1 MEAGVLRWS
10 VAYAKPCCKPF
21 TEVPMRLT
29 RFMAATI
36 FVLVGGPAGAQDK
49 VDNPE
54 FANWSKF
61 KKGTSV
67 TLKSVSSFN
76 NMSSEASI
84 TSTLVEVGADKL
96 VIEMTSVVKSGGME
110 FKGEPMKRDV
120 SKTVTLPKELKK
132 EDFAKGKPPGTYEE
146 GTETLKIAG
155 MDVKTKWY
163 KYKADMDGTKTEAK
177 MWTSEDVPGIMVK
190 SEMTTSGAVTTK
202 TTMEITELKKP

>member
-1 MEAGVLRWS
+1 
-10 VAYAKPCCKPF
+10 
-21 TEVPMRLT
+21 MRLT
-29 RFMAATI
+29 RLLAPAL
-36 FVLVGGPAGAQDK
+36 LVIVAGPAAAQDK

-96 VIEMTSVVKSGGME
+96 VIEMTSSVKSGGME

-120 SKTVTLPKELKK
+120 TKTVTLPKELKK

-146 GTETLKIAG
+146 GTETLKVGG
-155 MDVKTKWY
+155 MDVKAKWY
-163 KYKADMDGTKTEAK
+163 KYKADTDGTKTEAK
-177 MWTSEDVPGIMVK
+177 MWISEEVPGMMVK
-190 SEMTTSGAVTTK
+190 SEMTTTGVVSTK
-202 TTMEITELKKP
+202 TTMEITEFKKP

>member
-1 MEAGVLRWS
+1 
-10 VAYAKPCCKPF
+10 
-21 TEVPMRLT
+21 MRLT
-29 RFMAATI
+29 RIMTPAVLLLSGGLAA
-36 FVLVGGPAGAQDK
+36 AQDK

-76 NMSSEASI
+76 DMSSEASI

-96 VIEMTSVVKSGGME
+96 VIEMTSAVKAGGME
-110 FKGEPMKRDV
+110 FKAPATKRDV
-120 SKTVTLPKELKK
+120 TKSITLPKDYKK

-146 GTETLKIAG
+146 GTETLKVGG

-163 KYKADMDGTKTEAK
+163 KYKADADGTKTEAK
-177 MWTSEDVPGIMVK
+177 MWMSEDVPGMMVK
-190 SEMTTSGAVTTK
+190 SEMTTSGAVATR
-202 TTMEITELKKP
+202 TTMEITEIKKP

>member
-1 MEAGVLRWS
+1 MLGD
-10 VAYAKPCCKPF
+10 
-21 TEVPMRLT
+21 
-29 RFMAATI
+29 AATY
-36 FVLVGGPAGAQDK
+36 FWRFDMRVMRFAALAVLVLGPGGATAQDK

-96 VIEMTSVVKSGGME
+96 VIEMTSSVKSGGME

-120 SKTVTLPKELKK
+120 SKTVTLPKDFKK

-146 GTETLKIAG
+146 GTETIKVSG
-155 MDVKTKWY
+155 MEFKTKWY
-163 KYKADMDGTKTEAK
+163 KYKADVEGTKTEAK
-177 MWTSEDVPGIMVK
+177 MWMSEDMPGIMVK
-190 SEMTTSGAVTTK
+190 SEMTTSGAVATTTK
-202 TTMEITELKKP
+202 MEVTELKKP

>member
-1 MEAGVLRWS
+1 
-10 VAYAKPCCKPF
+10 
-21 TEVPMRLT
+21 MRLS
-29 RFMAATI
+29 RLAAV
-36 FVLVGGPAGAQDK
+36 VLCALAPGLAAAQDK

-67 TLKSVSSFN
+67 TMKSVSSFN
-76 NMSSEASI
+76 NMSSEATI

-96 VIEMTSVVKSGGME
+96 VIEMASSVKSGGME

-120 SKTVTLPKELKK
+120 SKTVTLPKDFKK

-146 GTETLKIAG
+146 GTETLKVG
-155 MDVKTKWY
+155 GVEVKTKWY
-163 KYKADMDGTKTEAK
+163 KYKVEMEGTKTEAK

-190 SEMTTSGAVTTK
+190 SEMMTSGAVATTTK
-202 TTMEITELKKP
+202 MEITEIKKP

>member
-1 MEAGVLRWS
+1 MRFARFTAVVLCALVPGA
-10 VAYAKPCCKPF
+10 VA
-21 TEVPMRLT
+21 
-29 RFMAATI
+29 
-36 FVLVGGPAGAQDK
+36 AQDK

-76 NMSSEASI
+76 NMSSEATI

-96 VIEMTSVVKSGGME
+96 VIEMTSAVKSGAME

-120 SKTVTLPKELKK
+120 SKTVALPKDFKK

-146 GTETLKIAG
+146 GTETLKVGG

-163 KYKADMDGTKTEAK
+163 KYKFEVEGTKTEAK
-177 MWTSEDVPGIMVK
+177 MWMSEDVPGIMVK
-190 SEMTTSGAVTTK
+190 SEMTASGALATTTK
-202 TTMEITELKKP
+202 MEITEIKKP

>member
-1 MEAGVLRWS
+1 
-10 VAYAKPCCKPF
+10 
-21 TEVPMRLT
+21 MRLT
-29 RFMAATI
+29 RFTTPAILVLCASLAA
-36 FVLVGGPAGAQDK
+36 AQDK

-96 VIEMTSVVKSGGME
+96 VIEMTSVVKSGAME

-132 EDFAKGKPPGTYEE
+132 EDFAKSKPPGTYEE
-146 GTETLKIAG
+146 GTETLKVAG

-163 KYKADMDGTKTEAK
+163 KYKVDMDGTKTEAK
-177 MWTSEDVPGIMVK
+177 MWMSEDVPGIMVK
-190 SEMTTSGAVTTK
+190 SEMTTSGAVATK